1 MDVMLY
7 KLTSATLY
15 GIEAQAVD
23 MEIDIAGG
31 LPGMIIVGLPDT
43 SIRESKDRVR
53 AAMKNSGFPLPPAK
67 IVINLAPADLKKEGS
82 GFDLPL
88 SVGLLAHLG
97 HFPAARLADYL
108 FLGEL
113 ALDGRVKPVR
123 GVLACAVLAEKEGFR
138 GIVCPKGNEKEA
150 ALVRSLDVYG
160 LNSLTEVVNLLKD
173 PAAWDPAE
181 CALPTGKDEVGSGV
195 NFAHIHGQA
204 QVKRALEVA
213 AAGGHH
219 VMMTGPPGAGKT
231 LLARAVP
238 SIMPP
243 LSELEI
249 IEVTRIYSAVGL
261 LGRRGAILNRPF
273 RSPHHTVTDAGLIG
287 GGLFPRP
294 GEVTLAHQG
303 ILFLDELPEFRRKV
317 LEDLRQPLEDGQ
329 ITISRGARAVTFPS
343 DFMLMAAMNPYE
355 DVFTGAEQT
364 SVYYGDAMRRR
375 YYSKISGPLM
385 DRIDI
390 QVEVPKVPYGALSA
404 VQGGEESKEIRHRII
419 AARNRQ
425 EKRLR
430 QRGKKRNDQMEMEEI
445 KRFCVPDGE
454 GMRLLET
461 AVERL
466 GFSARGYTRVLKVAR
481 TIADLAGEDRI
492 RTGHISEAIQYR
504 LKNAS
509 IKTE

>member
-1 MDVMLY
+1 MLY
-7 KLTSATLY
+7 KLTSATLC

-43 SIRESKDRVR
+43 SVRESKDRVR

-97 HFPAARLADYL
+97 HFPAVRLDEYL

-113 ALDGRVKPVR
+113 ALDGRLKPIR
-123 GVLACAVLAEKEGFR
+123 GVLACAVLAEQEGFR
-138 GIVCPKGNEKEA
+138 GIVCPKGNEAEA
-150 ALVRSLDVYG
+150 ALVGSLAVYG
-160 LNSLTEVVNLLKD
+160 LSSLSEVVGLLKNPSAWE
-173 PAAWDPAE
+173 PAQKTRPQGE
-181 CALPTGKDEVGSGV
+181 DEVGVGV

-219 VMMTGPPGAGKT
+219 VLMIGPPGAGKT
-231 LLARAVP
+231 LLARAMP

-243 LSELEI
+243 LSESEI

-261 LGRRGAILNRPF
+261 LGRRGAILTRPF

-287 GGLFPRP
+287 GGLVPRP

-343 DFMLMAAMNPYE
+343 NFML
-355 DVFTGAEQT
+355 
-364 SVYYGDAMRRR
+364 
-375 YYSKISGPLM
+375 
-385 DRIDI
+385 
-390 QVEVPKVPYGALSA
+390 
-404 VQGGEESKEIRHRII
+404 
-419 AARNRQ
+419 
-425 EKRLR
+425 
-430 QRGKKRNDQMEMEEI
+430 
-445 KRFCVPDGE
+445 
-454 GMRLLET
+454 
-461 AVERL
+461 
-466 GFSARGYTRVLKVAR
+466 
-481 TIADLAGEDRI
+481 
-492 RTGHISEAIQYR
+492 
-504 LKNAS
+504 
-509 IKTE
+509 